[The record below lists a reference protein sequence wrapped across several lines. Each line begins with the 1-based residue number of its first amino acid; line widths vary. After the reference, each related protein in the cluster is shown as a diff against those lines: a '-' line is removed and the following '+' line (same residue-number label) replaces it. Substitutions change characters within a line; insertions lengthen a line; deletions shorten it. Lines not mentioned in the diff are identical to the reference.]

1 MEMETNIIIKYIA
14 FMNFLKILT
23 CNKMICNSSY
33 LEK

>member
-1 MEMETNIIIKYIA
+1 METNIIIKYMD
-14 FMNFLKILT
+14 FMNFFKIFT